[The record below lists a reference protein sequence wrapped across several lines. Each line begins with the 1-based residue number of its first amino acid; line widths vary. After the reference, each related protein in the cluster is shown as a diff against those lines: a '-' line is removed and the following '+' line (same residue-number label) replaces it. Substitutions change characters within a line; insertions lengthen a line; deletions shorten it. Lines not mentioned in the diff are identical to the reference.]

1 MAVLKLPQVSQYWKK
16 ESFFSVMSP
25 AFVLAR
31 NTFQAISSNLHMSD
45 PEKDAQNDK
54 EKGTPNYD
62 PLHRLKPLHDHMKN
76 MCKALYH
83 PRQNIAI
90 DERMVATKAKLGM
103 RQYMK
108 NKPTKYGIK
117 LFVLADSCNGY
128 TVAFNVYTGRSHFS
142 TGQGLSFNSVMSLID
157 TKFLGSGYHLYCDNF
172 YTSPKLFKELLL
184 LKVRACGTYRDNRKE
199 TPSTKVNAMTKKSSR
214 GTIRWIRDGPLLFI
228 KWMDTREVSV
238 CSTIHTAYA
247 GETVQRHV
255 KGRDGQW
262 QTQRF
267 PSPTPVTEYNKHMGG
282 VDLSDQLIQYYS
294 VHHRTT
300 RWYKVLFQH
309 FLDIAATNDR

>member
-31 NTFQAISSNLHMSD
+31 NTFQAISSNPHMSD

-142 TGQGLSFNSVMSLID
+142 TGQGLSFDSVMSLID
-157 TKFLGSGYHLYCDNF
+157 TTFLGSGYHLYCDNF

-184 LKVRACGTYRDNRKE
+184 LKVRACGTY
-199 TPSTKVNAMTKKSSR
+199 
-214 GTIRWIRDGPLLFI
+214 
-228 KWMDTREVSV
+228 
-238 CSTIHTAYA
+238 
-247 GETVQRHV
+247 
-255 KGRDGQW
+255 
-262 QTQRF
+262 
-267 PSPTPVTEYNKHMGG
+267 
-282 VDLSDQLIQYYS
+282 
-294 VHHRTT
+294 
-300 RWYKVLFQH
+300 
-309 FLDIAATNDR
+309 